1 MAAAKPQQAISDS
14 LEVTRMHHLL
24 TPGIQ
29 PQSDSTKKAL
39 TASSVILAEKA
50 ARKRER
56 QAKYLANKKQAVGFE
71 GGADL
76 GEGEDDEMDSEVES
90 EEEEEEVSMA
100 DALREAD
107 LDLDDLMEEEAPKT
121 KVKVKATKKKSALKK
136 AGGGMGMSLDA

>member
-76 GEGEDDEMDSEVES
+76 GEGEDDEMDSEDES
-90 EEEEEEVSMA
+90 EEEEEVSMA